1 MPDLASHLE
10 CFKWP
15 LIEECRAKV
24 DQSLD
29 KIAETAFQRIDITE
43 APHNSMDVMKFVLS
57 TNQGENRSQNVTLK
71 PTDLILITSCARPNR
86 KQDLLSPQV
95 MNFLAIVN
103 KGSKSEDGETNQPVE
118 VTVWAPPENPATSEL
133 RNTRR
138 QWFVSVL
145 DCLATSL
152 RIWDALSVPISKDG
166 QSVEDSFPV
175 LHEATH
181 AGHNAREGVSD
192 EVWTTAIRQYS
203 STEYFFTN
211 KGIQHWLLYH
221 RRVYRSSQVGQ
232 FGLVNPVL
240 VWKDGSVE
248 W

>member
-1 MPDLASHLE
+1 MSDLASHLE

-29 KIAETAFQRIDITE
+29 KIAATAFQRIDIIT
-43 APHNSMDVMKFVLS
+43 APQDSMDVMKFVFS
-57 TNQGENRSQNVTLK
+57 TNQGENRSQNVTIK
-71 PTDLILITSCARPNR
+71 PTDLILITTCARPNK
-86 KQDLLSPQV
+86 KQDLLLPHV
-95 MNFLAIVN
+95 MYFLAIVN

-118 VTVWAPPENPATSEL
+118 VTVWAPREDPATTEL

-138 QWFVSVL
+138 QWFVAVL

-152 RIWDALSVPISKDG
+152 RIWDALSVPIPKDG

-181 AGHNAREGVSD
+181 AGHNAREGVSE
-192 EVWTTAIRQYS
+192 EVQTTEIR
-203 STEYFFTN
+203 
-211 KGIQHWLLYH
+211 
-221 RRVYRSSQVGQ
+221 R
-232 FGLVNPVL
+232 
-240 VWKDGSVE
+240 
-248 W
+248 